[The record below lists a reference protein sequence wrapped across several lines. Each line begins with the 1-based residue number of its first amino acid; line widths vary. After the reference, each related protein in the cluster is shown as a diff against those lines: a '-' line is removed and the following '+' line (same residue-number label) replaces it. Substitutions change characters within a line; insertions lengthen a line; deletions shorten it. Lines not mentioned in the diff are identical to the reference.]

1 MVTRLGGNIGMESE
15 PGRGSAFWFTA
26 RLPAA
31 EAQAAPTPSRAPT
44 RFPEAL
50 RVRVLLVEDNPVNR
64 KLASCLLAKRGCLV
78 DAAADGREAI
88 EAAAR
93 GGYDLV
99 LMDCQMPGVDGYEAT
114 RAIRA
119 AERERGRARTT
130 IVAMTAHAV
139 AGAREV
145 CLDAGMDDYLTKPII
160 LADFDR
166 VLAERVLSARG

>member
-1 MVTRLGGNIGMESE
+1 MT
-15 PGRGSAFWFTA
+15 
-26 RLPAA
+26 
-31 EAQAAPTPSRAPT
+31 AAP
-44 RFPEAL
+44 
-50 RVRVLLVEDNPVNR
+50 
-64 KLASCLLAKRGCLV
+64 
-78 DAAADGREAI
+78 
-88 EAAAR
+88 R

-119 AERERGRARTT
+119 AERERGQARTT